1 MGDIGPPCA
10 DAHIY
15 IPQTAADTNQRRLVE
30 PSAVYVNSVW
40 LSFSAGGA
48 KEILDSV
55 ADVHRVK
62 AICLDALAVALKRH
76 DAERL
81 FDLHPNLVNA
91 KKEKRHDAADRK
103 QPPGGLLPESEREE
117 CQVGYQEA

>member
-76 DAERL
+76 DA
-81 FDLHPNLVNA
+81 VGT
-91 KKEKRHDAADRK
+91 K
-103 QPPGGLLPESEREE
+103 QRAEVQIALSGVSQSPLPLPSLTEL
-117 CQVGYQEA
+117 G